1 MRVLLAPDRFAGTL
15 TAVPAARALAEGWSR
30 VAPDDV
36 VTVVAM
42 SDGAAGLLD
51 VVSAGRGGELVPI
64 TVPGP
69 LGEDVPAT
77 VLHVHGEGGG
87 TAYVE
92 ADQVIGLHLIAP
104 EQRLDAARHGSSAGL
119 GRLLAAALATGAGRV
134 VVGLPARAAVHDGG
148 AGLLAALATALLGGA
163 RGDAGHGSGRGDL
176 GPGPGEAGHGS
187 GRGDA
192 GPDTAPGGAH
202 PGKTRTE
209 AEVEA
214 LARGGLALGGLESPG
229 LLAPVQDVL
238 AGVDLVLAVA
248 DDLPLLG
255 LHGAGAVLGQDDHV
269 GPEAAQELE
278 RALGHATD
286 VLQRAGRPPRRTPLP
301 LATGARAAGAG
312 HVHVDGVGHA
322 PERKPERL
330 SRRSGSGA
338 GGGAGF
344 MLQLLGGR
352 PLAGADVVAGELGLA
367 TLVGDADLV
376 LTGGRVLDGR
386 ALTDS
391 VMATVSRLAMGR
403 GLPVVVVAD
412 EVRTSRRE
420 TAQSGISATYEV
432 VDSRRDGGSPGPA
445 GADARE
451 LLAARAARLAR
462 TWSA

>member
-1 MRVLLAPDRFAGTL
+1 MRVLIAPDRFAGTL

-30 VAPDDV
+30 EAPGDA
-36 VTVVAM
+36 VTTLAM

-51 VVSAGRGGELVPI
+51 VVSARRGGELVPL

-69 LGEDVPAT
+69 VGQDVPGA
-77 VLHVHGEGGG
+77 VLHVPGEGGG

-92 ADQVIGLHLIAP
+92 ADQAIGLHLLAP
-104 EQRLDAARHGSSAGL
+104 EQRLTAARHGSSAGV

-134 VVGLPARAAVHDGG
+134 VVGLPGRAAVHDGG
-148 AGLLAALATALLGGA
+148 AGILAALAPALLG
-163 RGDAGHGSGRGDL
+163 
-176 GPGPGEAGHGS
+176 EAQ
-187 GRGDA
+187 
-192 GPDTAPGGAH
+192 GGADADV
-202 PGKTRTE
+202 RTE
-209 AEVEA
+209 AEA
-214 LARGGLALGGLESPG
+214 LARGGLALGRLEAPG
-229 LLAPVQDVL
+229 LLARVQDVL

-255 LHGAGAVLGQDDHV
+255 LHGAGAVLGQDEHV

-278 RALGHATD
+278 RTLGHAAD

-301 LATGARAAGAG
+301 LADGARAVSTG
-312 HVHVDGVGHA
+312 HVHLDGAGHA
-322 PERKPERL
+322 PERQPDRL

-352 PLAGADVVAGELGLA
+352 ALAGADVVAGELGLA
-367 TLVGDADLV
+367 GLVGDADLV
-376 LTGGRVLDGR
+376 MTGGRVLDGR

-432 VDSRRDGGSPGPA
+432 VDSRRDGASAELA
-445 GADARE
+445 GADAHG